1 MPVQSK
7 TFYHQNVVNPHNLV
21 NPNSLVNPHNLVN
34 PNSLVNPNNVANSHN
49 VANPHNVINP
59 HNIVNPNNPQNVVY
73 QQVNLNLSSCQFGN
87 RKQAEDLSFI
97 IQNLNNPSNKIS
109 KFEEFQ
115 NSINPFNSSK
125 KISSFP
131 EFQHPTNPFDSMK
144 KISDFEEF
152 PELVDLTDIDEF
164 VSKELSKDLGKS
176 NFSL

>member
-7 TFYHQNVVNPHNLV
+7 TFHHQNF
-21 NPNSLVNPHNLVN
+21 VNPHNLVN

-49 VANPHNVINP
+49 VANP

-87 RKQAEDLSFI
+87 RKQAEDLSFL

-109 KFEEFQ
+109 KFEDFQHPINHSDPSKKISKFEEFQ
-115 NSINPFNSSK
+115 NSI
-125 KISSFP
+125 
-131 EFQHPTNPFDSMK
+131 NPFDSMK

-176 NFSL
+176 YFSL

>member
-21 NPNSLVNPHNLVN
+21 NPNSLVNP
-34 PNSLVNPNNVANSHN
+34 NNVANSHN
-49 VANPHNVINP
+49 VANP

-97 IQNLNNPSNKIS
+97 IQNLNNPLNKIS

-115 NSINPFNSSK
+115 NSINPFDPPK
-125 KISSFP
+125 KISNFP
-131 EFQHPTNPFDSMK
+131 EFQHPTNPFDSSK
-144 KISDFEEF
+144 KISNFEEF

-176 NFSL
+176 NFLYNLTLSKFHQMK